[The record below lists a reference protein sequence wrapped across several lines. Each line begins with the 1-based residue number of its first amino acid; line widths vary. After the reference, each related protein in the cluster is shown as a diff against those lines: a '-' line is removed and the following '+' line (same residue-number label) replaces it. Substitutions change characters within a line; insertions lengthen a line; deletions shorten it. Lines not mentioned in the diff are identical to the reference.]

1 MQARKLKQQQQQQ
14 QQQYNVFCYGTLE
27 FPAVM
32 KKIIGVEYPKE
43 SATLIDYAR
52 YLVKAAPY
60 PGIVQQQGAITQGT
74 LYHGLTAQQLL
85 FMDEYEGSLYDRI
98 ESEVLTSRGELLL
111 AEIYVVPL
119 TRKHLMSNL
128 QWDKI
133 EFERLYMSEFF
144 KIE

>member
-1 MQARKLKQQQQQQ
+1 
-14 QQQYNVFCYGTLE
+14 
-27 FPAVM
+27 
-32 KKIIGVEYPKE
+32 
-43 SATLIDYAR
+43 
-52 YLVKAAPY
+52 
-60 PGIVQQQGAITQGT
+60 
-74 LYHGLTAQQLL
+74 
-85 FMDEYEGSLYDRI
+85 MDEYEGSLYDRI

>member
-1 MQARKLKQQQQQQ
+1 MQARKLKQQH
-14 QQQYNVFCYGTLE
+14 QYNVFCYGTLE

-43 SATLIDYAR
+43 SAILIDYAR

-74 LYHGLTAQQLL
+74 LYRGLTAQHML

-119 TRKHLMSNL
+119 TRKHFMSTL

-133 EFERLYMSEFF
+133 EFERLYMSGFF